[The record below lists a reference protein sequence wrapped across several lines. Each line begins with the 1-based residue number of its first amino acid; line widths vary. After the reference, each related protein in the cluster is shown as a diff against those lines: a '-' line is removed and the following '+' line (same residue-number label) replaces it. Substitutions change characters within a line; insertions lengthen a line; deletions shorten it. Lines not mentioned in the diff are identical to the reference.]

1 MSQKMKILV
10 FTLLL
15 CASAKKHK
23 SSSEEEETTTS
34 AGEKMVDRLA
44 VNLAGAFVKSMFPEI
59 DRQEKKAPEV
69 RRAPVSPL
77 QPTLD
82 NYSPMQVAQDYNAI
96 PQMIQSGGQNTGVY
110 PPQTQSYYP
119 SLQQSSGS
127 SQLMSSNGIGN
138 VLGSGLGSGMG
149 SGMSQTGLNV
159 PAMPLLLSGENGTP
173 EAINALRNQQYLA
186 QLARH
191 QSELTRYNAKQ
202 LEYLDQQRRYQQSMI
217 DHQAGAALLMQ
228 KQQQDIINE
237 QLKQV
242 QSSFGQSDSL
252 GNDNT
257 VGGRVLTARAK
268 GVKMHEPNAPKR
280 RLTDDDIITNDQHLR
295 EYFKEKY
302 GIELPAEASELT
314 SEERETLRAL
324 KKVLSENKESAIDK
338 GVFKTMDSFRSKM
351 RSPQSHH
358 RSASKQTSSKS
369 SNPGSCPQCIPHNI
383 TMMRGGWTQMYG
395 NPNVIRQT
403 FGAIMSL
410 ESARST
416 NGKMTF
422 SSKKT
427 ACVGLEIGHY
437 YKGSAELNMYY
448 RDDAEG
454 NELHEMYGSVTSLED
469 NIFQMDTDKYHT
481 DMCLVKSGPAE
492 ESRYEYMVFAETSG
506 KNACRS
512 YHAFAR
518 NTDEFNRRFFD
529 DVSEFMKTELEISS
543 ILPVGAFQRA
553 SLCQLDRP

>member
-1 MSQKMKILV
+1 MQ
-10 FTLLL
+10 
-15 CASAKKHK
+15 
-23 SSSEEEETTTS
+23 
-34 AGEKMVDRLA
+34 
-44 VNLAGAFVKSMFPEI
+44 
-59 DRQEKKAPEV
+59 V

-82 NYSPMQVAQDYNAI
+82 NYSPAF
-96 PQMIQSGGQNTGVY
+96 SGNETLGFSFGRSISF
-110 PPQTQSYYP
+110 PF
-119 SLQQSSGS
+119 QQSSGS
-127 SQLMSSNGIGN
+127 SQFVSSNGIGN
-138 VLGSGLGSGMG
+138 VLGSELGSGMG

-242 QSSFGQSDSL
+242 QSSFGRSDSL

-257 VGGRVLTARAK
+257 VGGRALRII
-268 GVKMHEPNAPKR
+268 KMLIQG
-280 RLTDDDIITNDQHLR
+280 LTDDDIITNDQHLR

-314 SEERETLRAL
+314 IEERETLRAL

-358 RSASKQTSSKS
+358 RSASKQTSNKTSY
-369 SNPGSCPQCIPHNI
+369 PGSCPQCIPHNI
-383 TMMRGGWTQMYG
+383 TMMRGGWTQLYG

-454 NELHEMYGSVTSLED
+454 NELHEET
-469 NIFQMDTDKYHT
+469 
-481 DMCLVKSGPAE
+481 
-492 ESRYEYMVFAETSG
+492 RYEYMVFSETSG

-529 DVSEFMKTELEISS
+529 DVSEFMKTVSAYNGYLISP
-543 ILPVGAFQRA
+543 LPSTFP
-553 SLCQLDRP
+553 D